1 MKIAKKAAVV
11 LCAGL
16 LLISPGVASQ
26 PAYGEFPAT
35 LTVKAAT
42 VIDLSTLT
50 GDYTISDNGE
60 YTVTGTTTTHR
71 ITIEGGAP
79 TVTVEDVN
87 ITLDQGCPLTVH
99 SDDFTLI
106 IKGVNTFKS
115 GNCAGIDVAGG
126 NQITIKEDEDVKG
139 TLNAIGGN
147 QSSGIGGGV
156 WGDGGTIIIE
166 SGTINATGGSYGA
179 GIGGGRYKGG
189 GDVIV
194 KGGIVNATGGNNGA
208 GIGSGGDGGN
218 GGSFTIYGGT
228 VTAAGGGSA
237 AGIGGGNGGAGG
249 KVTVNGGTVTANGG
263 GNGAGIGGG
272 SGGAGGTVLVND
284 GTVTATGGNNGA
296 GIGGGSGSAGGDF
309 TINKGNVTA
318 ATGGN
323 GEDIGHGSGS
333 SKSGTAA
340 YNGGTVNNVSYTP
353 SSYTVTIPAAV
364 ELGKSVDIEVSDV
377 VLGDYKAVDV
387 KLIKASGT
395 GNKLTLTANG
405 EEITY
410 TIKKNGENGDEVNV
424 GDTILSAT
432 EDSSVKLY
440 FTKPTTTPKYT
451 GNYTGTVMFVF
462 KWSS

>member
-1 MKIAKKAAVV
+1 MKIAKKAVVV

-16 LLISPGVASQ
+16 LLISPGVVSHQAF
-26 PAYGEFPAT
+26 GEFPAT
-35 LTVKAAT
+35 LTVKAAAT
-42 VIDLSTLT
+42 EHDISQ
-50 GDYTISDNGE
+50 GNITITDSGE
-60 YTVTGTTTTHR
+60 HIITGTTTTNK
-71 ITIEGGAP
+71 ITIEGGTP
-79 TVTVEDVN
+79 TVTVKNVN
-87 ITLDQGCPLTVH
+87 ITLNQGCPLTVH
-99 SDDFTLI
+99 SSDFTLI
-106 IKGVNTFKS
+106 IEGENTFKS

-126 NQITIKEDEDVKG
+126 RQITIKENENVKG
-139 TLNAIGGN
+139 TLNATGGN
-147 QSSGIGGGV
+147 NCSGIGGGG
-156 WGDGGTIIIE
+156 WGSGGTIIIL
-166 SGTINATGGSYGA
+166 SGTINANGGSNGSGIGGGQYAKGGDVIVRGGTVTATGGGSGA
-179 GIGGGRYKGG
+179 GIGGG
-189 GDVIV
+189 GD
-194 KGGIVNATGGNNGA
+194 
-208 GIGSGGDGGN
+208 GGDGGT
-218 GGSFTIYGGT
+218 FTIYGGT
-228 VTAAGGGSA
+228 VTATGGGSA

-249 KVTVNGGTVTANGG
+249 
-263 GNGAGIGGG
+263 
-272 SGGAGGTVLVND
+272 TVLVNG

-318 ATGGN
+318 TAGSN
-323 GEDIGHGSGS
+323 SEDIGHGSGN

-364 ELGKSVDIEVSDV
+364 ELGESVDIEVSDV

-395 GNKLTLTANG
+395 GNTLALSVNG
-405 EEITY
+405 EEIPY
-410 TIKKNGENGDEVNV
+410 AIKKNGENGDEVNV

-451 GNYTGTVMFVF
+451 GNYTGTVTFVL